1 MAALRD
7 RLRVVLTCLALL
19 FLSVSQGGAWE
30 FSLSGV
36 FTWEYF
42 QFSQLGDKGFFG
54 PFNQDNSHAAVV
66 PPFQRLAARNG
77 WLGHEVASR
86 PLSSSGDDLASG
98 SDVAA
103 NYMYTVFIPI
113 VKVNEALSVQGAY
126 RIGSWNDPSGDFS
139 FGQLKTSRYLNSQA
153 SGIGQSFSPGYWQV
167 WYVLAN
173 LPWGTVQIGKQPN
186 TIGLGSIIDSL
197 ENSSESVCLG
207 IPFGPFSIGLQ
218 YYVWGPGL
226 NADAG
231 SSNYPL
237 KTDRSGAAQP
247 HFAVLLAYGAG
258 NISSQTYI
266 EYYNGHKGP
275 ESELFGPVFAP
286 PLLPTDPPKT
296 PIFALDCSNFFGF
309 TNFRYFNGRFFFNAE
324 VGFIHQIF
332 RQNGMALNSGILNPG
347 VLTQFSPLPQTRYW
361 ELWAGV
367 IESGAVAGPAKI
379 SFLWAYY
386 PGYDR
391 RGGKLID
398 RQPTIGA
405 LWSPDGGVNLYFPY
419 SLLLGYDYGSGNGSI
434 SRSSKHGF
442 ITDAS
447 TYGVRLDY
455 AVAANLNAYAT
466 FLYASRISQGYGW
479 GWIRPNPFSTDSPAL
494 QYGVYGVPNI
504 DVLPG
509 PNLVDLSFHGAN
521 YTTPGPAP
529 NILERDLGYEIG
541 GGIDWKLIE
550 GYTLTARVAYWKPG
564 GWFNYACV
572 DRRQPNWDSNPSAG
586 NMWGINPNREIDS
599 IFGTRIALQM
609 EF

>member
-19 FLSVSQGGAWE
+19 FLSVSHACAWE

-54 PFNQDNSHAAVV
+54 PFNQDNSHAAVDPDPTKRV
-66 PPFQRLAARNG
+66 RLAARNG

-86 PLSSSGDDLASG
+86 PLSASGDDLASG

-103 NYMYTVFIPI
+103 NYMYTVLIPI

-126 RIGSWNDPSGDFS
+126 RIGSWHDPSGDFS
-139 FGQLKTSRYLNSQA
+139 FGELKTSRYLNSQA

-167 WYVLAN
+167 WYVLAQ

-186 TIGLGSIIDSL
+186 TIGLGTIIDSL

-218 YYVWGPGL
+218 YYVWGPGQ

-231 SSNYPL
+231 GSNYPL
-237 KTDRSGAAQP
+237 RTDRSGAAQP
-247 HFAVLLAYGAG
+247 HFAALLAYGAG

-266 EYYNGHKGP
+266 EYRNGHKGP
-275 ESELFGPVFAP
+275 ESLLLGPGFTSQTPVFAV
-286 PLLPTDPPKT
+286 
-296 PIFALDCSNFFGF
+296 DCSDFFGF
-309 TNFRYFNGRFFFNAE
+309 TNVKYFNGQFFFNAE
-324 VGFIHQIF
+324 VGFVHQF
-332 RQNGMALNSGILNPG
+332 YRQNGIALNSNI
-347 VLTQFSPLPQTRYW
+347 LTQFSSLPQTRYW

-367 IESGAVAGPAKI
+367 IECGAVAGPAKI

-386 PGYDR
+386 PGFDR

-398 RQPTIGA
+398 RQPSIAA
-405 LWSPDGGVNLYFPY
+405 LFSPNGGVNLYFPY
-419 SLLLGYDYGSGNGSI
+419 SLLLGYDYGSGNASI

-442 ITDAS
+442 MTDAS

-466 FLYASRISQGYGW
+466 LLYASRLSQGYGW
-479 GWIRPNPFSTDSPAL
+479 GWIRPLPVPADSPAM
-494 QYGVYGVPNI
+494 QYGVHGVPDI
-504 DVLPG
+504 DLLPG
-509 PNLVDLSFHGAN
+509 PNIVDLSFHGAN
-521 YTTPGPAP
+521 YTITPGPAP

-564 GWFNYACV
+564 GWFKYACV
-572 DRRQPNWDSNPSAG
+572 DRRRPEWDSAPSAS
-586 NMWGINPNREIDS
+586 NMWGINPNRQIDP
-599 IFGTRIALQM
+599 IFGTRVALQM

>member
-1 MAALRD
+1 MRQSKQVGL
-7 RLRVVLTCLALL
+7 LVVLF

-30 FSLSGV
+30 FSMSG
-36 FTWEYF
+36 FCTWEYY

-54 PFNQDNSHAAVV
+54 PYNQDNSFAGTFANPLAGGSV
-66 PPFQRLAARNG
+66 RLAARNG

-86 PLSSSGDDLASG
+86 PLSTSGDDLASG

-113 VKVNEALSVQGAY
+113 VKVNPALSMQGAY
-126 RIGSWNDPSGDFS
+126 RIGSWLDPTVDFS
-139 FGQLKTSRYLNSQA
+139 AAQLNSSRYLNSQA
-153 SGIGQSFSPGYWQV
+153 PGIGQSFSPGYWQI
-167 WYVLAN
+167 WYVLVN

-186 TIGLGSIIDSL
+186 TIGLGTIIDSL
-197 ENSSESVCLG
+197 ENSSESVCLS
-207 IPFGPFSIGLQ
+207 IPFGPFNFSFQ

-247 HFAVLLAYGAG
+247 HVAAMLMYGAG
-258 NISSQTYI
+258 NISSQTYA
-266 EYYNGHKGP
+266 EYSNGHKGP
-275 ESELFGPVFAP
+275 ESQLLGPVFLP
-286 PLLPTDPPKT
+286 PAATDPPKT
-296 PIFALDCSNFFGF
+296 PIFAVDCSNFFGF
-309 TNFRYFNGRFFFNAE
+309 TNFRYFNGQLFFNAE
-324 VGFIHQIF
+324 VGFIHQIY
-332 RQNGMALNSGILNPG
+332 RQNGTALNPG
-347 VLTQFSPLPQTRYW
+347 QLMTQFSPLPQTRYW
-361 ELWAGV
+361 ELWAGM
-367 IESGAVAGPAKI
+367 IECGAVAGPAKL

-405 LWSPDGGVNLYFPY
+405 LFSPDGGVNVYFPY

-466 FLYASRISQGYGW
+466 FLYASRVSQGYGW

-494 QYGVYGVPNI
+494 QYGVFGVPKI

-550 GYTLTARVAYWKPG
+550 GFTLTARVAYWRPG
-564 GWFNYACV
+564 GWFKYACV
-572 DRRQPNWDSNPSAG
+572 DRRQPNWDSAPTAS
-586 NMWGINPNREIDS
+586 NMWGINPNREIDP
-599 IFGTRIALQM
+599 IFGTRVALQVD
-609 EF
+609 F